1 MTVVAVIGVGN
12 PFRRD
17 DGVGLEV
24 VRRAAERLPDGVPV
38 VEVDGE
44 PARLLDAWTG
54 ADAAVVVDAVRSDAA
69 AGTVHR
75 FEIRPGSEAFPP
87 WRPGTSSHGAGL
99 AAAVGLGQALDRV
112 PPHLVVLGVEGQTF
126 SPGPGLT
133 QAVAAVIDD
142 VAQRVLTEVRAMK
155 DADVPQ

>member
-1 MTVVAVIGVGN
+1 VSVVAVIGVGN

-24 VRRAAERLPDGVPV
+24 VRRAAEGLPDGVPV

-44 PARLLDAWTG
+44 PARLLDAWAG
-54 ADAAVVVDAVRSDAA
+54 ADAAVVVDAVRSDAS

-75 FEIRPGSEAFPP
+75 IAIRPGSEPFPP

-99 AAAVGLGQALDRV
+99 AAAVGLGHALDRL
-112 PPHLVVLGVEGQTF
+112 PPHLVVLGIEGQAFTQG
-126 SPGPGLT
+126 SGLT

-142 VAQRVLTEVRAMK
+142 VARRVLTEVRAVTN
-155 DADVPQ
+155 ADVPQ

>member
-1 MTVVAVIGVGN
+1 MNVVAVIGMGN

-24 VRRAAERLPDGVPV
+24 VRRAADDLPEGVPV

-44 PARLLDAWTG
+44 PARLLEAWSG
-54 ADAAVVVDAVRSDAA
+54 ADTAVIVDSVRSDAS

-75 FEIRPGSEAFPP
+75 FEIRAGSEAFPA

-99 AAAVGLGQALDRV
+99 AAAVGLGRALDQL

-126 SPGPGLT
+126 SEGPGLT

-142 VAQRVLTEVRAMK
+142 VAQRVLTEVRAMR